1 MILPGKIGAY
11 RKDGGRGGTNLG
23 EAPDI
28 LDEFRAGRSE
38 PGASAARLTGAQSI
52 GLRTR
57 NAKSRC
63 GRLR

>member
-1 MILPGKIGAY
+1 MILSGKIGPY

-23 EAPDI
+23 EAPGI

-38 PGASAARLTGAQSI
+38 PGASAARLIGAQSI

-57 NAKSRC
+57 SAKPRC

>member
-11 RKDGGRGGTNLG
+11 RKDRGRGESNLG
-23 EAPDI
+23 EAPGI
-28 LDEFRAGRSE
+28 LDEFRAERSE

-57 NAKSRC
+57 NAKPRC